1 MRKDSTEMRCV
12 WRETGKD
19 LNKMWGV
26 PRETQCLPRETRCIT
41 GETGHISQDGG
52 NLHLNGTVAFCVL
65 ADIQLLLTRIVVYYC
80 ESRHLTSGK
89 TLGSTSSRPEAPHPL
104 GVTTDIDCFMLQKLY
119 LIAVLLLPWHGM
131 VISHNHTLWKN
142 IHFTFS
148 SSEANS
154 SSSIDMIDVCDWLCC
169 VTLSL
174 LLSVESA
181 NDSSSPSA

>member
-1 MRKDSTEMRCV
+1 MKWDVSGE
-12 WRETGKD
+12 KQD
-19 LNKMWGV
+19 LNKTWCV
-26 PRETQCLPRETRCIT
+26 PRETQRIPRETRRIA
-41 GETGHISQDGG
+41 GETGRISRDGG
-52 NLHLNGTVAFCVL
+52 NLHLSGTVAFCVL

-80 ESRHLTSGK
+80 ESRQLTLTSGK

>member
-1 MRKDSTEMRCV
+1 MRKDSNEMRCV
-12 WRETGKD
+12 WRETRKD
-19 LNKMWGV
+19 SYKTWCIL
-26 PRETQCLPRETRCIT
+26 RETRCIT
-41 GETGHISQDGG
+41 GETGRISRDGGTG
-52 NLHLNGTVAFCVL
+52 NLHLSGTVAFCVL
-65 ADIQLLLTRIVVYYC
+65 ANIQLLLTRIVVYYC
-80 ESRHLTSGK
+80 ESRHLTLISGK

-154 SSSIDMIDVCDWLCC
+154 SSSIDMIDVCDRLCC

-181 NDSSSPSA
+181 SDSSSPSA